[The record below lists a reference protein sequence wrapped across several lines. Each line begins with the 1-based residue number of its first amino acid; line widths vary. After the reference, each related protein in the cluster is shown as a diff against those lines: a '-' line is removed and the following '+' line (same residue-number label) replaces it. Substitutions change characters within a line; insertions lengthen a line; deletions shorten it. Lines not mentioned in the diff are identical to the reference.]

1 MKPNASK
8 KMFWSLSSWYIKVL
22 IRLLTIHT
30 LYTCY
35 SHKRDSGGG
44 PWAEK
49 YVHLSART
57 TQSVE
62 GAHAN
67 IKANLR
73 KSGLMMHLFETTHN
87 YLLAAVISVTTEKF

>member
-8 KMFWSLSSWYIKVL
+8 KNVLIFKQLILRVL

-44 PWAEK
+44 PWAEQ

-62 GAHAN
+62 GALAN

-87 YLLAAVISVTTEKF
+87 YLLAAVISVTTEQF